1 MSDRL
6 GLGRVVIAG
15 LTTMIAV
22 TVLMMRL
29 ALDTPIWAVVGI
41 LALLGAAFAFIQ
53 QIPVAAMSRIE
64 KDEGREIANGST
76 LMSVLHATAAP
87 MGVALL
93 SSVVQSRTLTYAAEL
108 AAEGMDSAAAQLQ
121 GSLQAIHDSFLI
133 AACLVLLALAAM
145 YFVPRRRVKAAC
157 LAGAGHHCR
166 SRASLACRGRKD
178 APLIDMD
185 ERR

>member
-1 MSDRL
+1 
-6 GLGRVVIAG
+6 
-15 LTTMIAV
+15 MIAV

-76 LMSVLHATAAP
+76 LMSVLHATAARP

-93 SSVVQSRTLTYAAEL
+93 SSVVQSRTLTYAARL

-145 YFVPRRRVKAAC
+145 YFVPRRRVKA
-157 LAGAGHHCR
+157 R
-166 SRASLACRGRKD
+166 RARNW
-178 APLIDMD
+178 PLLSKPRPYRISH
-185 ERR
+185 R